1 MNNPIIPLAPVN
13 NTITIQPLTT
23 AVPQQGTSATPN
35 PLANLAN
42 GTTVEG
48 FVINRD
54 SQGNPIL
61 RTPVGDL
68 AINSEVFLKTGSIV
82 VFRVDATQTSRARIV
97 TVDGLSLQ
105 DYSTQNTRAVTAD
118 SIAAPTFR
126 GVPILQPAIAPT
138 GATAALSQ
146 PVLQALVL
154 NPLNALLA
162 NAQKSVI
169 LSPIEQDNVPAAL
182 RNLPAGT
189 ALKLIVLD
197 LELPPLPVSISSI
210 PEPTLPATLLP
221 QIPSQTKR
229 AEEVKTQSVPPP
241 LADDQPTASSAQS
254 ANTTIKQLFKS
265 SSGAVTQAT
274 GDVVTDPTSEPIVTT
289 TAAAPSAVIST
300 KAAATSL
307 PEPNL
312 PEEANFIQTKSFA
325 PPLNSE
331 AAPVSP
337 STPNTIARNAVPP
350 FETMVKSTV
359 YAPPA
364 TSLNQLPIADV
375 PLHAAVIGHE
385 ADGANILHTKFA
397 TLKLYTAQ
405 LLPTG
410 TSLTLKAEVI
420 ESTNLP
426 LLTPLSSELQ
436 TITSL
441 TRDWQHLGDALNIL
455 QTQDPALTREVLQH
469 MPNLG
474 PKLSSGLLFFMA
486 AVKAGD
492 VGDWLGKNTVS
503 RLKAFAPDLIKRLDS
518 DMAQMQQFYI
528 NSPLTQ
534 WSGIMLPMLFGHELQ
549 QARLYIR
556 KDDEANKNKSPN
568 DCGQRFIIEI
578 DTSHLGDLQF
588 DGFVR
593 SFEKNKAFDLVIRSS
608 KPLNSEVS
616 QGIRDVFEN
625 ALQLTGLKG
634 QLAFQQG
641 VQHFVRPLASEQQPS
656 SGDSAHTILA

>member
-126 GVPILQPAIAPT
+126 GVPILQAAMAPT

-241 LADDQPTASSAQS
+241 LADDQPNASSVQP
-254 ANTTIKQLFKS
+254 ANTTAQQLFKS

-274 GDVVTDPTSEPIVTT
+274 GEVVADPTPEPIIATT
-289 TAAAPSAVIST
+289 VAAPSVAITT
-300 KAAATSL
+300 KSPSPTPNKDASPASL
-307 PEPNL
+307 P
-312 PEEANFIQTKSFA
+312 T
-325 PPLNSE
+325 
-331 AAPVSP
+331 
-337 STPNTIARNAVPP
+337 STPNTVARNAAAP
-350 FETMVKSTV
+350 FETTVKPTV
-359 YAPPA
+359 YAPPPA

-405 LLPTG
+405 PLPTG

-474 PKLSSGLLFFMA
+474 PKLSSGLLFFIA

-568 DCGQRFIIEI
+568 DRGQRFIIEI

-593 SFEKNKAFDLVIRSS
+593 RSEKNKAFDLVIRSS